1 MKTLFITVTIS
12 NSRQK
17 SVQNYFTHLTLESVQ
32 SVLKYLSD
40 QDAKDRSVK
49 VCETSTGD
57 LFEDFYRDSILDCKK
72 DGCFDSGKG
81 TRLAYRSFIHH
92 GQNNNSFIGCFE
104 TRNEAQAAIDKN
116 RSRYENSVGQIL
128 VDVIHDNH

>member
-1 MKTLFITVTIS
+1 MKTLFITITIS

-17 SVQNYFTHLTLESVQ
+17 SVQNYFTHLTLSSVQ

-40 QDAKDRSVK
+40 QDANDITVK
-49 VCETSTGD
+49 LCNTSTGD

-72 DGCFDSGKG
+72 DGCFYSDKG
-81 TRLAYRSFIHH
+81 TRLAYRSFIQH
-92 GQNNNSFIGCFE
+92 GQNKNSFIGCFE
-104 TRNEAQAAIDKN
+104 TRNEAQAVIDKN
-116 RSRYENSVGQIL
+116 RSRYENPVGQVL